1 MGVFMD
7 DQELLSYIY
16 QNADMGVGG
25 VLQVLEKAEG
35 ESFRTAL
42 QNQLGCYDRIRS
54 EAVQLLR
61 KRGGG
66 PHAPALFKEAM
77 ARVTAAAKTLRDSS
91 PPAVA
96 GMMIRGNAMG
106 LHKMAQRHSEYEG
119 QDSEVKKL
127 AGELIAA
134 QQQGIEQMKGFLS

>member
-1 MGVFMD
+1 MD

-54 EAVQLLR
+54 
-61 KRGGG
+61 
-66 PHAPALFKEAM
+66 
-77 ARVTAAAKTLRDSS
+77 
-91 PPAVA
+91 
-96 GMMIRGNAMG
+96 
-106 LHKMAQRHSEYEG
+106 
-119 QDSEVKKL
+119 
-127 AGELIAA
+127 
-134 QQQGIEQMKGFLS
+134 